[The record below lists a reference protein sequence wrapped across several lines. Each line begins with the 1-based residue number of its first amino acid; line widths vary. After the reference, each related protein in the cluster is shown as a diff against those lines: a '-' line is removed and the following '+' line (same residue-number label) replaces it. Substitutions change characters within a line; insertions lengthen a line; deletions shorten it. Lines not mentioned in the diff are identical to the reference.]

1 MDSARINPF
10 SLVDSRFMCQAASAQ
25 LPSTS
30 DNVGKQEN
38 NPSDKVYTSQ
48 NGKES
53 YFAFSKDTSVK
64 MYHPASK
71 KTDFCQ
77 DRPFFC
83 ERCWKGYYSR
93 HKFEEHVKQHVK
105 CSFDGCSFEALPYH
119 VAKHTINAHSNSVFP
134 ANLGAH
140 MKGLQ
145 RKHHRV
151 GRTPSKKK
159 ELHNDVPTTSVD
171 HSEKGRRENRPES
184 KRRAQVEQR
193 AEESIFHD
201 LDKILNGAT
210 VTPKVK
216 FELCDAT
223 CPLEKINK
231 EDACYEKALLLQC
244 TRYVVDNLLNASV

>member
-1 MDSARINPF
+1 
-10 SLVDSRFMCQAASAQ
+10 MCWSFC
-25 LPSTS
+25 
-30 DNVGKQEN
+30 K
-38 NPSDKVYTSQ
+38 
-48 NGKES
+48 
-53 YFAFSKDTSVK
+53 SKDTSVK

-223 CPLEKINK
+223 CPLEKSRIFTLEGSPIVPSESLSGFLYLWQDVVAAQKVLMSLLRIGQITGLK
-231 EDACYEKALLLQC
+231 ENFNRVE
-244 TRYVVDNLLNASV
+244 